1 MDPKRAKELIRE
13 YCDEKDAQSAG
24 SGVLKRMLRPIGL
37 GLALG
42 AMSLAGGA
50 CSDDSGPGPGPND
63 AYGISGD
70 IAQMADA
77 YGISSDLPPSPDIPQ
92 ANDAYG
98 ISGDIAPTPDIPP
111 VGDAY
116 GIPDM
121 SGSD

>member
-13 YCDEKDAQSAG
+13 YCDEKDAQSPG
-24 SGVLKRMLRPIGL
+24 SSTLKRMLRPIGL

-42 AMSLAGGA
+42 AMSLTGGA
-50 CSDDSGPGPGPND
+50 CSDDSGPGPQPND

-70 IAQMADA
+70 IAQTADA

-92 ANDAYG
+92 VGDAYG
-98 ISGDIAPTPDIPP
+98 INGDMLPMDTAPP

-116 GIPDM
+116 GIPDINR
-121 SGSD
+121 D